1 MWWVSGKSLPSS
13 NQRWVL
19 GGQSSSFIKMNTLSQ
34 LISDGHMW
42 LAYPKSRLLTSTYRN
57 VARCHQADISH
68 GPVYNPI
75 GRFWAQIPQFFPWTY
90 ISFSPF
96 SSTLRMGIQWILMA
110 SLGIDIIIK
119 KCVLQVRRNIH
130 SFIRDKIRM
139 YVDIVHQVSLLS
151 AVLAVLYQW
160 SFISQCHCFNN
171 KIHSLSASFER
182 FC

>member
-1 MWWVSGKSLPSS
+1 MGQTTTVFLTSIYKFEPRPHTHICWVSIWRRPSQSLQDTSKFTQQVPAVWWVSGKSLPSS

-96 SSTLRMGIQWILMA
+96 SSTLRMGIQP
-110 SLGIDIIIK
+110 
-119 KCVLQVRRNIH
+119 
-130 SFIRDKIRM
+130 
-139 YVDIVHQVSLLS
+139 
-151 AVLAVLYQW
+151 
-160 SFISQCHCFNN
+160 
-171 KIHSLSASFER
+171 
-182 FC
+182 